1 MDEIKKDQLK
11 PYVVL
16 GTGSLNKM
24 EKSFDKL
31 AKQNSKFYNQLDNV
45 EDDAEKIRQKFE
57 QLTSLKQ
64 VSEKSGRAL
73 GSQEV
78 KGLMETI
85 GSTVTTLTQD
95 IEKTIIKSMGPV
107 DIQLKQTLDLLASPN
122 EDAQDEAL
130 DRIEDLQKAFGTD
143 FDKIAE
149 AMGANTKD
157 LIAARRFQKEQNDK
171 KSQLQDR
178 IVQERIQVRDEL
190 RERGINTI
198 LDKKT
203 NTLKVQTL
211 QQEKQ
216 TKQQIYKDEEKLI
229 QQTKENNRVIKELRS
244 KETFDKG
251 DEQKILNLK
260 TKEEATRKDL
270 EKRKEEANIQPKQ
283 KMDGFFAQTFGAA
296 IDAAKNTFGE
306 LKDMG
311 GSLLKGFKNL
321 PGAIGGFAKGLG
333 RAAMSLGIFILKGLL
348 IGVVIGVV
356 IYAIYKLYQA
366 FKKAKDFVS
375 NLFSFSKKKNDPND
389 PNVKDPLSDTSGG
402 ASDSMGEARGDTYND
417 NRSSTASS
425 TAGNIK
431 NTTSIENEATDANKQ
446 AALGEAFQQKFP
458 NIKPLPRQPIN
469 VNKMSSDMA
478 AEKESKAN
486 NLVVAPQTSSNV
498 TNNNTT
504 QSISMLPTNPDRSFI
519 NLNSVPI

>member
-270 EKRKEEANIQPKQ
+270 EKRKEEANIQPKE
-283 KMDGFFAQTFGAA
+283 KSVGFFAQTFGAA
-296 IDAAKNTFGE
+296 IEQAKNTFGE

-311 GSLLKGFKNL
+311 GSLIKGFKNL

-375 NLFSFSKKKNDPND
+375 NLFSFKKKKDAND
-389 PNVKDPLSDTSGG
+389 PNVKDPLADTSGG
-402 ASDSMGEARGDTYND
+402 AGDTMGETRGDTNYND
-417 NRSSTASS
+417 NRSSTSSS

-446 AALGEAFQQKFP
+446 AAIGEAFRQKYP
-458 NIKPLPRQPIN
+458 NIKPLPKQPIN

>member
-1 MDEIKKDQLK
+1 M
-11 PYVVL
+11 
-16 GTGSLNKM
+16 
-24 EKSFDKL
+24 
-31 AKQNSKFYNQLDNV
+31 
-45 EDDAEKIRQKFE
+45 
-57 QLTSLKQ
+57 
-64 VSEKSGRAL
+64 
-73 GSQEV
+73 
-78 KGLMETI
+78 
-85 GSTVTTLTQD
+85 
-95 IEKTIIKSMGPV
+95 
-107 DIQLKQTLDLLASPN
+107 AS
-122 EDAQDEAL
+122 
-130 DRIEDLQKAFGTD
+130 
-143 FDKIAE
+143 
-149 AMGANTKD
+149 
-157 LIAARRFQKEQNDK
+157 
-171 KSQLQDR
+171 
-178 IVQERIQVRDEL
+178 
-190 RERGINTI
+190 
-198 LDKKT
+198 KKT

-270 EKRKEEANIQPKQ
+270 EKRKEDANIQPTQ
-283 KMDGFFAQTFGAA
+283 KMEGFFAQTFGAA

-348 IGVVIGVV
+348 IGVIIGVV

-375 NLFSFSKKKNDPND
+375 NLFSFKKKKDEND
-389 PNVKDPLSDTSGG
+389 PNVKDPLADTSG
-402 ASDSMGEARGDTYND
+402 AAAAGDTKGDTNYND
-417 NRSSTASS
+417 NRSSTSSS

-504 QSISMLPTNPDRSFI
+504 TSVTMMPTNPDRSFI

>member
-1 MDEIKKDQLK
+1 MADDFLDDSDELRGALGGKFIRQIEKIEKAQEKSNKKLEETNTEIKKVSQKLPLLTQLK
-11 PYVVL
+11 
-16 GTGSLNKM
+16 G
-24 EKSFDKL
+24 
-31 AKQNSKFYNQLDNV
+31 A
-45 EDDAEKIRQKFE
+45 
-57 QLTSLKQ
+57 
-64 VSEKSGRAL
+64 SEKSGGKLTSEAAL
-73 GSQEV
+73 N
-78 KGLMETI
+78 LMRTI
-85 GSTVTTLTQD
+85 GSTVSTLTQD
-95 IEKTIIKSMGPV
+95 AEKAVIKSMGSV
-107 DIQLKQTLDLLASPN
+107 EVNLKQTLDLLASPN
-122 EDAQDEAL
+122 EEAQDEAL
-130 DRIEDLQKAFGTD
+130 DRIESLQKAFGTD
-143 FDKIAE
+143 FDRIVE

-157 LIAARRFQKEQNDK
+157 LIAARQFTRDDNK
-171 KSQLQDR
+171 KKDELQDR

-216 TKQQIYKDEEKLI
+216 TKQQIFKDEERLI
-229 QQTKENNRVIKELRS
+229 QQTKENNRIIKELRS

-260 TKEEATRKDL
+260 IKEEATRKDL

-375 NLFSFSKKKNDPND
+375 NLFSFKKKKDEND

-402 ASDSMGEARGDTYND
+402 AGDTMGEARGDTYND

-431 NTTSIENEATDANKQ
+431 NTTSIENQATDANKQ